1 MEFDASCNSILSV
14 SAKGEMGFFRT
25 MYGRAVIA
33 NTGKSPSVLENLKK
47 FEAIYNSEACMMVLW
62 IPPPTYA
69 YLPIGLLY
77 IAHST

>member
-1 MEFDASCNSILSV
+1 MHLVILFYLFQPKV
-14 SAKGEMGFFRT
+14 KWVFFRT